1 MSAVASQENTK
12 VCSSLVFN
20 GAPKSIKNKYDTP
33 TGSGSTNVQ
42 QKLKTE
48 ISRI

>member
-1 MSAVASQENTK
+1 MSAVASQENIE
-12 VCSSLVFN
+12 VCSSLVVN
-20 GAPKSIKNKYDTP
+20 GAPKSIENKYDTP
-33 TGSGSTNVQ
+33 TASTNVQ